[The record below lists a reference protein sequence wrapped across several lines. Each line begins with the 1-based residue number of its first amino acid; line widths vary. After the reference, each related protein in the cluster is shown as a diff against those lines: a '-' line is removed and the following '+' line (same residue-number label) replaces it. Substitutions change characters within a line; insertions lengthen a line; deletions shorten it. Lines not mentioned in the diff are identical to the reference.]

1 MLQHARECPF
11 TRHLPFSYPT
21 PTGQCATHAA
31 WIQTGHK
38 SMHVLIC
45 TAYPYRCAV
54 HTQTHTHCAHTG
66 DCGVQSHMYTH
77 SQASGS
83 QNTDAVWC
91 KIWLTGVCSKP
102 TKCRAKVGNTVPLWM
117 GAWNE
122 WSAYGHPE
130 AEGHR
135 PPLPKGARVRRC
147 MDRDCFVTLQL

>member
-1 MLQHARECPF
+1 MPGSAPSHSIFRLATLPRLDSVPPTLPGYRQVTKARMY
-11 TRHLPFSYPT
+11 LY
-21 PTGQCATHAA
+21 
-31 WIQTGHK
+31 
-38 SMHVLIC
+38 VL
-45 TAYPYRCAV
+45 
-54 HTQTHTHCAHTG
+54 HTHTGVLCTHRHTHTAPTR
-66 DCGVQSHMYTH
+66 DCGVQSHMCTH

-83 QNTDAVWC
+83 QNTDAICC

-135 PPLPKGARVRRC
+135 PPLPKGAKESGVAW
-147 MDRDCFVTLQL
+147 MGTVL